1 MIPNGRG
8 KGPMPVVKIHRDEM
22 EIVKEAA
29 SRVERRSNSRFV
41 IDQTKLEVT
50 DGEREPVAEA
60 DDEDS
65 KPPAI
70 FD

>member
-1 MIPNGRG
+1 
-8 KGPMPVVKIHRDEM
+8 MPVVKIHRDEM

-50 DGEREPVAEA
+50 DSEREPAAEA